1 MHTYARGKQKEKHC
15 IFANVYRVI
24 YVHSWKAGKD
34 ELCSV
39 DCRSYYD
46 TSWVRMVLETH
57 CSLGR
62 GAGGMRIRADALGV
76 VDSVASPVHGSAIRQ
91 ITNLSMNF

>member
-1 MHTYARGKQKEKHC
+1 MHTYVRGKQKEKHC
-15 IFANVYRVI
+15 IFANVDRVI

-34 ELCSV
+34 EL
-39 DCRSYYD
+39 
-46 TSWVRMVLETH
+46 WVRMVLETH
-57 CSLGR
+57 YSLGR
-62 GAGGMRIRADALGV
+62 GAGGMRIRANALRV